1 MAIDGL
7 GPVQSASNVFGSSG
21 KLDALQSE
29 FGLND
34 KEMGLIQKMA
44 DKSGNPAQFLDDLE
58 KMLGNSGAGKAG
70 NAGSSGSGG
79 AGGQEGGD
87 IMQLIMKL
95 LATILNKM
103 AGGGQP
109 DGAGGAGMGGTGAGS
124 PA

>member
-7 GPVQSASNVFGSSG
+7 GSVQSASDVFGAGG
-21 KLDALQSE
+21 KLDALKGE

-44 DKSGNPAQFLDDLE
+44 DKSGNPAQFLDNLE
-58 KMLGNSGAGKAG
+58 KMLSQSGAGQAG
-70 NAGSSGSGG
+70 GAGSPDAGG
-79 AGGQEGGD
+79 PGGQEGGD

-95 LATILNKM
+95 LSAILNKM
-103 AGGGQP
+103 GGGQS
-109 DGAGGAGMGGTGAGS
+109 DGMSGKDAGS